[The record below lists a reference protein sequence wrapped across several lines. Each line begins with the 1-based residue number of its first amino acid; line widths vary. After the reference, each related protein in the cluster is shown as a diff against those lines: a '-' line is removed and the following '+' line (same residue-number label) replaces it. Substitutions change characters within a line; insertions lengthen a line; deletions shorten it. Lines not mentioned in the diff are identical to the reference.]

1 MDLLYLVDR
10 LEEQI
15 AGAQRMPIG
24 NRSIVDRRR
33 LLDIVDQMRVAIPGE
48 VHEAREL
55 LQDQES
61 VKRDAEEQARLL
73 LAQSEERAARLVD
86 DGELVHAARERA
98 ADIERQAEV
107 RAGERL
113 AAANA
118 DVERRL
124 DESRRLADEQTAA
137 ADAYARELL
146 GRLADQIGAFQ
157 DSVRA
162 GLVQLEATAGE
173 PAPPG
178 ERAAARTDAILAA
191 ALGPGADAGGAAI
204 GSAPAPAPDRG
215 PARSLFGSLL
225 SRPAPDAA
233 ADPEAQAREAPP
245 RLLPP
250 DEPEPLPS
258 AGPGVIDD
266 FAMPALDDQ
275 PAPGPAADGRS
286 GGAPG
291 F

>member
-55 LQDQES
+55 LQEQET
-61 VKRDAEEQARLL
+61 VRRDAEEQARLL

-86 DGELVHAARERA
+86 DGELVRAAHERA
-98 ADIERQAEV
+98 ADLERRAELL
-107 RAGERL
+107 AGERL
-113 AAANA
+113 DAANA
-118 DVERRL
+118 EAERRF
-124 DESRRLADEQTAA
+124 DESRRLTDEQTAA
-137 ADAYARELL
+137 ADGYARELL
-146 GRLADQIGAFQ
+146 GRLADQLGAFQ

-162 GLVQLEATAGE
+162 SLAQLEA
-173 PAPPG
+173 PG
-178 ERAAARTDAILAA
+178 ERVPDRADAILAA
-191 ALGPGADAGGAAI
+191 ALAPAAAGGV
-204 GSAPAPAPDRG
+204 GVAPDPRPDRERG
-215 PARSLFGSLL
+215 RSLFGSLL
-225 SRPAPDAA
+225 ARTGPDAA
-233 ADPEAQAREAPP
+233 AEPDARAVAEPP

-250 DEPEPLPS
+250 AEEAEPIPA

-275 PAPGPAADGRS
+275 PAGDASAADDRN
-286 GGAPG
+286 GAVPG